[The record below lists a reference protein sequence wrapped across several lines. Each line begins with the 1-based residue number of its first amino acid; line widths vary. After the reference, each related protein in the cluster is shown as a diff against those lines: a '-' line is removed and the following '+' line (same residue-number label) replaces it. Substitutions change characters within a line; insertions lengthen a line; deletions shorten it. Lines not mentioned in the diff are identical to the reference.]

1 MKVFYA
7 GLRWPLYFGKLND
20 AGDIGGFLDL
30 VEEFLLFGS
39 GGESTIFPKQINSSK
54 YCIKSKSIPQ
64 KSLKLIGENETN
76 TSTFATSSMYWNKIC
91 IYVLTNPYTYL

>member
-54 YCIKSKSIPQ
+54 YCIKIESVPQ
-64 KSLKLIGENETN
+64 KSHKVIGENETN
-76 TSTFATSSMYWNKIC
+76 SSFATISMYWNKIF
-91 IYVLTNPYTYL
+91 IYITNN